1 MNYSPGSRY
10 YGTTTYTVT
19 LPNGVTVTAIPP
31 AVPNPV
37 PPVGFH
43 RCTSGDR
50 LDLIAVMYLNA
61 PTGFWRLCD
70 TNNSMVA
77 ASLAARPLIAI
88 PRTGQR

>member
-1 MNYSPGSRY
+1 MNYSSDSRY
-10 YGTTTYTVT
+10 YGTAPYTVT
-19 LPNGVTVTAIPP
+19 LQGGVTVTAIPP

-43 RCTSGDR
+43 RRTAGDR

-70 TNNSMVA
+70 TNNAMVA

-88 PRTGQR
+88 PQTGQR